1 MARANRTRSR
11 RRERKFVPRGKAYIS
26 STFNNTAVTLT
37 DPEGNVIAWDS
48 AGRPAN
54 EGLHIRAYLH
64 EADYVASPNEI
75 VVHKERTKLV
85 LHWS

>member
-1 MARANRTRSR
+1 VFVCPRASPTAAERSGQSP
-11 RRERKFVPRGKAYIS
+11 EFE
-26 STFNNTAVTLT
+26 LT
-37 DPEGNVIAWDS
+37 VRSYGPSDGEALADHVIAWDS

-54 EGLHIRAYLH
+54 EGLHIRACLH